1 MARLEKAWMTFGIAT
16 FLLQL
21 ISLASNASV
30 IVSVLVICLFI
41 VGCGLGFATIFR
53 IVHHFTE
60 STNTKVIKYRV
71 ENNKVTKAERYLKQ
85 LLAEDDVDA
94 DSGLQEAS

>member
-30 IVSVLVICLFI
+30 IVSVLVIGLFI
-41 VGCGLGFATIFR
+41 VGCGLGFVTIFR

-85 LLAEDDVDA
+85 LLTEDDVEA
-94 DSGLQEAS
+94 DSGLHEAS